1 MAVLEILML
10 VRAYSP
16 YDACDAQYRLKNPIP
31 ITARGNN
38 CNEHPYGIAAYLP
51 SYPKGTVISVP
62 GYRDGKFT
70 PVDDTG
76 GSIRKAQREGK
87 EVWIEVRFK
96 TEAEAK
102 RWGNQTIKVKIKYP

>member
-1 MAVLEILML
+1 MI

-16 YDACDAQYRLKNPIP
+16 WDAVDKEYRLKHPIP
-31 ITARGNN
+31 ITARGNY
-38 CNEHPYGIAAYLP
+38 CSEHPFGIAAYLP
-51 SYPKGTVISVP
+51 DYPRGTTITVP
-62 GYRDGKFT
+62 GYNDDKPT
-70 PVDDTG
+70 IVDDTG

-102 RWGNQTIKVKIKYP
+102 RWGCKTIKVKITKP